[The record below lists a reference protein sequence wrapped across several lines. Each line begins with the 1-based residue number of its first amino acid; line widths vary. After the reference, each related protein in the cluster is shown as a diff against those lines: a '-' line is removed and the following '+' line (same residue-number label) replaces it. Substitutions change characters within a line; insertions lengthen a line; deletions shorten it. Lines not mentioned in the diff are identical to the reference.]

1 MKNIVIVEAKR
12 TPVGSFGGNLSSFT
26 APELGAVTITEVI
39 KRSGVKPDDVQ
50 EVVFG
55 NVLTA
60 GIGQA
65 PARQAALKAGLS
77 ERTPA
82 TAVNKVCASGM
93 KAIMIAANQIQLGEA
108 DIIVAGGMESMSN
121 VPYYLSKH
129 RFGSKLGHT
138 QAEDGIIKDG
148 LWDVYNDF
156 HMGNAAELCASEC
169 NISREEQ
176 DEFAVT
182 SYKRAIKAHE
192 EGRFDDEII
201 EMKVTDRKGSVQK
214 VRMDEELDRVN
225 FDKIPQLQPVFDK
238 EGTVT
243 PANASSIN
251 DGAAAVLLMSKEK
264 AEELDLK
271 PMARILS
278 QASAAKKPEWFTTAP
293 SDAVPKALK
302 RAGLDKE
309 DVDLFEINEAF
320 SVVSLANNRIMELD
334 PEKVNIHGGAV
345 SMGHPIGC
353 SGARIMVTLIHALHH
368 TGGTYGCAGICNG
381 GGGASSMVIE
391 MLN

>member
-1 MKNIVIVEAKR
+1 MRNVVIVEAKR
-12 TPVGSFGGNLSSFT
+12 TPVGSFGGSLSSYS
-26 APELGAVTITEVI
+26 APELGATTITELI
-39 KRSGVKPDDVQ
+39 KTTGIKPEDIQ

-60 GIGQA
+60 GVGQA

-77 ERTPA
+77 ELTPA

-93 KAIMIAANQIQLGEA
+93 KAIMIAANQIQLKEA
-108 DIIVAGGMESMSN
+108 DVIVAGGMESMSN
-121 VPYYLSKH
+121 VPYYLKKH
-129 RFGSKLGHT
+129 RFGSKLGHA

-156 HMGNAAELCASEC
+156 HMGNAAEICAKEC
-169 NISREEQ
+169 NISREQQ
-176 DEFAVT
+176 DEFAIT

-192 EGRFDDEII
+192 EGYFDDEVI
-201 EMKVTDRKGSVQK
+201 EMKIKDRKGNVSK
-214 VRMDEELDRVN
+214 VKMDDELKRVN
-225 FDKIPQLQPVFDK
+225 YDKIPSLRPVFDK

-243 PANASSIN
+243 AANASSIN
-251 DGAAAVLLMSKEK
+251 DGAAAVLMMSEEK
-264 AEELDLK
+264 AEELGLT
-271 PMARILS
+271 PIARVVS

-293 SDAVPKALK
+293 ADAIPKALK
-302 RAGLDKE
+302 RANISKD

-320 SVVSLANNRIMELD
+320 SVVSLANEQILELD

-345 SMGHPIGC
+345 SIGHPIGC
-353 SGARIMVTLIHALHH
+353 SGARIMVTLIHALKR
-368 TGGTYGCAGICNG
+368 TNGRYGCAGICNG

-391 MLN
+391 ML